1 MRRYAN
7 FSLVAGLSGV
17 SDVISPG
24 DIVHGMQNLDPST
37 QLSNAVE
44 NAKWFRDNSDGLKV
58 AGDVTDYLDT
68 LGRTNPM
75 QQFTNQVGELSDK
88 LNNRLLETV
97 SPYHAGKRLGN
108 MLEAENTNMMR
119 HGFPDITG
127 GLKKG
132 LNAVG
137 DVAVKLAA
145 PKVADT
151 VGKKLSNSGSM
162 PNIPQTLQGG
172 EGLDVL
178 QSRAIPQ
185 VLEGG
190 EGLNILQ
197 SRAIPQT
204 LQGGEGLSVNM
215 PNVSSAETIKQLTP
229 DPRAVA
235 SEAGAG
241 VLGLGGLL
249 SSRLRNK
256 SNKAVQPATNAVM
269 DMPATSS
276 KINPYLMGG
285 GVLAGSAG
293 LGAGGTVAAS
303 KLRQED

>member
-17 SDVISPG
+17 SDVLSPG
-24 DIVHGMQNLDPST
+24 DVVHGMQNLDPGT
-37 QLSNAVE
+37 QMSNALE
-44 NAKWFRDNSDGLKV
+44 NAKWFRNNSDGLRV

-75 QQFTNQVGELSDK
+75 QQFTNQVGEMSDK
-88 LNNRLLETV
+88 VNGRVLETI

-108 MLEAENTNMMR
+108 MLEAENTNIMR
-119 HGFPDITG
+119 YGFPDITG

-132 LNAVG
+132 LNTIG
-137 DVAVKLAA
+137 DTAVKLAA
-145 PKVADT
+145 PKVVDT

-162 PNIPQTLQGG
+162 PNIPQSLQGG
-172 EGLDVL
+172 EGLD
-178 QSRAIPQ
+178 
-185 VLEGG
+185 
-190 EGLNILQ
+190 ILQ
-197 SRAIPQT
+197 STAIPQT

-215 PNVSSAETIKQLTP
+215 PNVSSAESIKQLTP
-229 DPRAVA
+229 DPRAIA

-241 VLGLGGLL
+241 VLGIGGLL

-256 SNKAVQPATNAVM
+256 STKAVQPATNAVM

-276 KINPYLMGG
+276 KINPYLIGG

-293 LGAGGTVAAS
+293 LGAGGAVAAS